1 MALSCSKNLS
11 ALWHKITSKNK
22 GDFYCLNCL
31 HSFRTENKL
40 KSDEKVC
47 KNRDFCGVVMPL
59 EKDYMLEFNQYMKS
73 DRMFIYA
80 DIKPLI
86 KKIDGCVNNPESSST
101 TKIGEHIP
109 CRYSTIWA
117 FDNIEKKHSFYR
129 GEDYTKMF
137 CTSLREHA
145 TNVIN
150 LENYCY
156 RWQKKNW
163 NHIKTQKY
171 IIFAEKE
178 SWKSLLMI
186 KIIEKWGAIVI
197 LQVIIEAQ
205 YIVFVS

>member
-1 MALSCSKNLS
+1 MKKRNDISCSKNLS
-11 ALWHKITSKNK
+11 SLLHKITWKNK
-22 GDFYCLNCL
+22 GDCYCF
-31 HSFRTENKL
+31 SA
-40 KSDEKVC
+40 
-47 KNRDFCGVVMPL
+47 
-59 EKDYMLEFNQYMKS
+59 
-73 DRMFIYA
+73 I
-80 DIKPLI
+80 
-86 KKIDGCVNNPESSST
+86 
-101 TKIGEHIP
+101 KIGEHIP

-117 FDNIEKKHSFYR
+117 FDNIENKHSFFR
-129 GEDYTKMF
+129 VQDYTKKF

-171 IIFAEKE
+171 IIFVEKE